1 MKKSDPAQKPVPE
14 RRDVWKMFDR
24 VAHRYDLLNRTL
36 SFGRDVR
43 WRRHLAQLLPPR
55 NELEVLDLAT
65 GTGDLLLS
73 LYTDS
78 GRVVSGVGLDM
89 AGRML
94 EIARAKVRDRGLSD
108 RLALIRADAST
119 IPFMSA
125 SFDAVTIAFGIRNV
139 VDVPQALSE
148 MHRVLKPGGR
158 CLILEFSLPRN
169 RIIRAAYLFYFRYL
183 LPRIGAIVSGDN
195 YAYSYLNETVET
207 FPYGQ
212 QFCDLM
218 EDAGFEAVRGHT
230 LTFGVATIY
239 EGTKTD

>member
-169 RIIRAAYLFYFRYL
+169 RIIRAAYLFYFRHL

-195 YAYSYLNETVET
+195 YAYRYLNETVET

-218 EDAGFEAVRGHT
+218 EDAGFEAVRGHM

-239 EGTKTD
+239 EGTKTA

>member
-239 EGTKTD
+239 EGTKTA

>member
-169 RIIRAAYLFYFRYL
+169 RIIRAAYLFYFRHL

-195 YAYSYLNETVET
+195 YAYRYLNETVET

-218 EDAGFEAVRGHT
+218 EDAGFGAVRGHM

-239 EGTKTD
+239 EGTKTA